1 MLLPLA
7 RKAGL
12 IHVLALGQA
21 GLAVV
26 PVLEDRRHG
35 EGGVVYK
42 GTLAFHSSDGAHG
55 AAGLGN
61 NRITTQK
68 LKSSL
73 IISFS

>member
-1 MLLPLA
+1 MFLPLA

-42 GTLAFHSSDGAHG
+42 GTLSFHSTKDLRQAQLFVPFDSRGQASR
-55 AAGLGN
+55 ALARL
-61 NRITTQK
+61 
-68 LKSSL
+68 
-73 IISFS
+73 